1 MSGKIGPHQVRQIEQ
16 AASKKTHL
24 LGRCRALMTSGVFR
38 PNSTEIAG
46 KGAEHDI
53 SNRFGGV
60 STLYEQA
67 LDEETVDG
75 IVRRIVNGDNAPIGA
90 SARTRI
96 ALAAVFG
103 RLVT

>member
-1 MSGKIGPHQVRQIEQ
+1 MSSKIGPHQVRQIEQ
-16 AASKKTHL
+16 AQSKKTHL
-24 LGRCRALMTSGVFR
+24 LGRCRSLMTAGVFR
-38 PNSTEIAG
+38 PSTTEITG
-46 KGAEHDI
+46 KGAEHDVV
-53 SNRFGGV
+53 NRFGGV

-67 LDEETVDG
+67 LDEQTVDG
-75 IVRRIVNGDNAPIGA
+75 IVRRIFNGDNAPIGA